1 MQSVSKI
8 VGFTNNTYRSRL
20 YASYLLNASIGIS
33 ASWNG
38 VISGLVSENTAKK
51 IKVSRQNTHN
61 DMWKHI
67 DKNIVEKKYG
77 GTLGDLTGAYWPP
90 S

>member
-1 MQSVSKI
+1 
-8 VGFTNNTYRSRL
+8 
-20 YASYLLNASIGIS
+20 
-33 ASWNG
+33 
-38 VISGLVSENTAKK
+38 
-51 IKVSRQNTHN
+51 
-61 DMWKHI
+61 MWKHI